1 MPTDHATE
9 TVIVAA
15 PVKQVLATIR
25 DVESQPKWVKEILEA
40 EVLEKYD
47 DGTPATAHFTATSPV
62 GKDTYT
68 LAYEHAADAMS
79 WSLIE
84 GRLQTGQDAAYSLRS
99 LGHGRTEVTF
109 DLTIHHNLPLPGFL
123 RGRVI
128 RALVHSTV
136 EGLKEYVESTHGPR
150 PNPSG

>member
-9 TVIVAA
+9 SIVVAA
-15 PVKQVLATIR
+15 PRKRVLATIR
-25 DVESQPKWVKEILEA
+25 DVESQPRWVKEVVEA

-47 DGTPATAHFTATSPV
+47 DGTPALASFTATSPV
-62 GKDTYT
+62 GKDTYM
-68 LAYEHAADAMS
+68 LSYQHGADAMS
-79 WSLIE
+79 WSLVK
-84 GRLQTGQDAAYSLRS
+84 GRLQTGQDATYTLRS
-99 LGHGRTEVTF
+99 LGKGKTEVSF

-136 EGLKEYVESTHGPR
+136 SGLKEYVEG
-150 PNPSG
+150 

>member
-9 TVIVAA
+9 TLVVAA
-15 PVKQVLATIR
+15 PIKRVFTTIR
-25 DVESQPKWVKEILEA
+25 DVESQPEWIAEILSA

-47 DGTPATAHFTATSPV
+47 DGTPAKARFTATSPV

-79 WSLIE
+79 WSLVE
-84 GRLQTGQDAAYSLRS
+84 GRLQTGQDGTYTVRD
-99 LGHGRTEVTF
+99 LGQGKTEVTY
-109 DLTIHHNLPLPGFL
+109 DLTIRHNLPLPGFL

-128 RALVHSTV
+128 KGLVHSTV
-136 EGLKEYVESTHGPR
+136 EGLKEYVES
-150 PNPSG
+150 